1 MTKTPTLETAFA
13 RFVNAQVQSGALA
26 SRRNILN
33 AVRRLVQHELASAD
47 GDIQHLRDALQPG
60 IDSGSGRD
68 AAEVFDDLERRYMTM
83 GTGGTA

>member
-47 GDIQHLRDALQPG
+47 ADIQHLRDALQLG
-60 IDSGSGRD
+60 IDSGPGRD
-68 AAEVFDDLERRYMTM
+68 AEEGFDDLERRYRAM
-83 GTGGTA
+83 GAGRTA